1 MGADTSY
8 FFLTNADSLQTKE
21 KRASPHDFVTFS
33 KKPLAWQG
41 SKKDQALPSLGK
53 GDRLSS
59 GLRIT
64 SDINYKQQQKT
75 NERDNNEWIISD

>member
-8 FFLTNADSLQTKE
+8 FFLANADSLQTKE
-21 KRASPHDFVTFS
+21 KRASPPHDFVTFS

-53 GDRLSS
+53 GDRLSG

-64 SDINYKQQQKT
+64 SDINYKQQQK
-75 NERDNNEWIISD
+75 NQWAWQQWMNN

>member
-1 MGADTSY
+1 MPIPCK
-8 FFLTNADSLQTKE
+8 QRKKE
-21 KRASPHDFVTFS
+21 HPPPPHDFVTFS